1 MLKVE
6 TSHKNFDDGVD
17 EQILGYLN
25 PNSPQSFFLFAGAG
39 SGKTRSLKNVVDEF
53 RTTYG
58 ENFRRLGKKIAI
70 ITYTNAAADEIIDR
84 LGEDELFPVKTIHS
98 FCWQL
103 IKFYQKDIQIWQIK
117 DLKEKLKELKEKQKT
132 GRPKSQAFKDREKK
146 IKVIEERL
154 VLLKKPRR
162 FIYNIQGD
170 NFDQDAVSHADVL
183 KIAVH
188 FIANKPVMR
197 NIFINQ
203 YPFLLIDE
211 SQDTNKALIDALL
224 VLEEKNKD
232 KFAIGLF
239 GDTMQRIYNE
249 GHENLEKEVP
259 KNWARPAKRLNH
271 RSPKRIIM
279 LGNALR
285 ADIDGKRQCA
295 REDSEEGFVGFFIAP
310 NNVANKPAFEHRVQE
325 KMAELTKDP
334 AWKHE
339 KDVKKLTLEHHMA
352 AARLGFAQMYN
363 ALRQDKS
370 LRTSLA
376 TGELAG
382 VRFFAELVAPIFE
395 ALNANDKFKL
405 MAHLRQNSPLYQTCI
420 DLNLKN
426 NLENSSEP
434 SEKSKRPLAPLKDAV
449 IKLAELYQ
457 QDANATFLSILQC
470 VARNHLFPIPF
481 ELTPFIDDNK
491 ARKAKP
497 HPVKADIKDNDD
509 QEEQDSTSTS
519 LKAWREFLESPF
531 NQIFPYKD
539 YINEQSSF
547 STQQSI
553 KGLEFD
559 RVLVIL
565 DDEEARG
572 FLFSYEQL
580 FGIKTSS
587 TDIKKRST
595 SEESRKSMIERTQRL
610 FYVTCTR
617 AKKSLAIIAYSK
629 NPENV
634 KKEAIDREWFSE
646 NEIFSL

>member
-1 MLKVE
+1 MLQVE
-6 TSHKNFDDGVD
+6 TSHNNIDDGVD
-17 EQILGYLN
+17 EKILEYLN
-25 PNSPQSFFLFAGAG
+25 PKAPQSFFLFAGAG
-39 SGKTRSLKNVVDEF
+39 SGKTRSLKNVVDKF

-58 ENFRRLGKKIAI
+58 EKFRRLGKKIAI
-70 ITYTNAAADEIIDR
+70 ITYTNAAADEIIER
-84 LGEDELFPVKTIHS
+84 LGEDELFPIKTIHS

-103 IKFYQKDIQIWQIK
+103 IKSYQKDIQIWQIN
-117 DLKEKLKELKEKQKT
+117 DLQEELDELSEKQKT
-132 GRPKSQAFKDREKK
+132 GRSKSQAFKDREKK
-146 IKVIEERL
+146 IKVIEKRL

-170 NFDQDAVSHADVL
+170 NFDQDAISHADVL

-188 FIANKPVMR
+188 FIKNKPVMR

-211 SQDTNKALIDALL
+211 SQDTNKELIDALL
-224 VLEEKNKD
+224 FLEAKNEG

-239 GDTMQRIYNE
+239 GDTMQRIYND
-249 GHENLEKEVP
+249 GYENLEEKVP

-285 ADIDGKRQCA
+285 ADIDGQSQCE

-310 NNVANKPAFEHRVQE
+310 NDVADKPAFEHSVQE

-334 AWKHE
+334 AWKDE

-352 AARLGFAQMYN
+352 AARLGFAEMYN

-370 LRTSLA
+370 LRTGLA

-405 MAHLRQNSPLYQTCI
+405 MAHLRKNSPLYQTCI
-420 DLNLKN
+420 DLNLKS
-426 NLENSSEP
+426 NLVNSSEP
-434 SEKSKRPLAPLKDAV
+434 SEKSEGPLAPLKDAV
-449 IKLAELYQ
+449 KELKELYPK
-457 QDANATFLSILQC
+457 NTNTTFLSILQC
-470 VARNHLFPIPF
+470 VGKRHLFPIPF
-481 ELTPFIDDNK
+481 ELMPFIDDEETK
-491 ARKAKP
+491 KAKP
-497 HPVKADIKDNDD
+497 KPVEPDSGDNSD
-509 QEEQDSTSTS
+509 QEEQNSTSKE
-519 LKAWREFLESPF
+519 LKIWREFLESPF
-531 NQIFPYKD
+531 EQIFPYKD
-539 YINEQSSF
+539 YINKQSSF
-547 STQQSI
+547 STHQSI

-565 DDEEARG
+565 DDEAARG
-572 FLFSYEQL
+572 FLFSYEEL
-580 FGIKTSS
+580 FGGQNS
-587 TDIKKRST
+587 ST
-595 SEESRKSMIERTQRL
+595 SEETEKMIERTQRL

-634 KKEAIDREWFSE
+634 KKEAITKNWFFE
-646 NEIFSL
+646 NEFISL

>member
-1 MLKVE
+1 MLQVK
-6 TSHKNFDDGVD
+6 TSHKNIDDGVD
-17 EQILGYLN
+17 EQILEYLN
-25 PNSPQSFFLFAGAG
+25 PKAPQSFFLFAGAG
-39 SGKTRSLKNVVDEF
+39 SGKTRSLKNVVDKF

-70 ITYTNAAADEIIDR
+70 ITYTNAAADEIIER
-84 LGEDELFPVKTIHS
+84 LGEDELFPIKTIHS

-103 IKFYQKDIQIWQIK
+103 IKSYQKDIQIWQIN
-117 DLKEKLKELKEKQKT
+117 DLKEKLKELREQQTT
-132 GRPKSQAFKDREKK
+132 GRPKSQAFKDRGKK
-146 IKVIEERL
+146 IKVIEKRL
-154 VLLKKPRR
+154 VVLKKPRR

-170 NFDQDAVSHADVL
+170 NFDQDAISHADVL
-183 KIAVH
+183 KIAVY
-188 FIANKPVMR
+188 FILNKPVMR

-203 YPFLLIDE
+203 FPFLLIDE

-224 VLEEKNKD
+224 FLEQENKR

-239 GDTMQRIYNE
+239 GDTMQRIYND
-249 GHENLEKEVP
+249 GYENLEEKVP
-259 KNWARPAKRLNH
+259 DNWARPAKRLNH

-285 ADIDGKRQCA
+285 ANIDGKSQCA

-310 NNVANKPAFEHRVQE
+310 NNVADKLSFERKVQE
-325 KMAELTKDP
+325 KMAELTKDS
-334 AWKHE
+334 AWKQE
-339 KDVKKLTLEHHMA
+339 KDVKKLILEHHMA

-370 LRTSLA
+370 LRTSLE

-426 NLENSSEP
+426 NLVNSSKP
-434 SEKSKRPLAPLKDAV
+434 SEKSKGPLAPLKDAV

-457 QDANATFLSILQC
+457 KNTNTTFLSILQG
-470 VARNHLFPIPF
+470 VARNQLFPIPF

-497 HPVKADIKDNDD
+497 QPVEPDSKDNDD
-509 QEEQDSTSTS
+509 QEKQDSTLTS
-519 LKAWREFLESPF
+519 LEVWREFLETPF

-547 STQQSI
+547 STHQSI

-572 FLFSYEQL
+572 FQFSYEQL
-580 FGIKTSS
+580 FGIKT
-587 TDIKKRST
+587 RST
-595 SEESRKSMIERTQRL
+595 SEESRKNMIERTQRL

-617 AKKSLAIIAYSK
+617 AKKSLAIIAYTK
-629 NPENV
+629 DPENV
-634 KKEAIDREWFSE
+634 KKEAIDREWFSK

>member
-1 MLKVE
+1 MLQVE

-17 EQILGYLN
+17 EQILEYLN
-25 PNSPQSFFLFAGAG
+25 PEAPQSFFLFAGAG
-39 SGKTRSLKNVVDEF
+39 SGKTRSLKNVVDKF
-53 RTTYG
+53 RTEYG

-84 LGEDELFPVKTIHS
+84 LGEDELFPIKTIHS

-103 IKFYQKDIQIWQIK
+103 IKSYQKDIQIWQIN
-117 DLKEKLKELKEKQKT
+117 DLKEKLEELTKKQKT
-132 GRPKSQAFKDREKK
+132 GKPKSQSFKDREKN

-154 VLLKKPRR
+154 ILLKKPRR

-170 NFDQDAVSHADVL
+170 NFDQDAIAHADVL

-188 FIANKPVMR
+188 FILNKPVMR

-239 GDTMQRIYNE
+239 GDTMQRIYND
-249 GHENLEKEVP
+249 GHENLEEKVP
-259 KNWARPAKRLNH
+259 KDWARPAKRLNH
-271 RSPKRIIM
+271 RSPKRIIV

-285 ADIDGKRQCA
+285 ADLDGKRQCA

-310 NNVANKPAFEHRVQE
+310 NNVANKPAFEQCVQE

-395 ALNANDKFKL
+395 ALKSDNKFKL

-426 NLENSSEP
+426 NSENSSEP
-434 SEKSKRPLAPLKDAV
+434 SEKSKGPLAPLKKAV
-449 IKLAELYQ
+449 TELAELYQ
-457 QDANATFLSILQC
+457 KNTNTTFLSILQC

-497 HPVKADIKDNDD
+497 QPVEPDSKDNDD
-509 QEEQDSTSTS
+509 QEEQDSTLTS
-519 LKAWREFLESPF
+519 LEIWREFLETPF

-539 YINEQSSF
+539 YINKQSSF
-547 STQQSI
+547 STHQSI

-580 FGIKTSS
+580 FGIKT
-587 TDIKKRST
+587 RST
-595 SEESRKSMIERTQRL
+595 NVKTKPISEESRKSMIERTQRL

-646 NEIFSL
+646 KEIFFL

>member
-1 MLKVE
+1 MLQVK
-6 TSHKNFDDGVD
+6 TSHKNIDDGVD
-17 EQILGYLN
+17 EQILEYLN
-25 PNSPQSFFLFAGAG
+25 PKAPQSFFLFAGAG
-39 SGKTRSLKNVVDEF
+39 SGKTRSLKNVVDKF

-70 ITYTNAAADEIIDR
+70 ITYTNAAADEIIER
-84 LGEDELFPVKTIHS
+84 LGEDELFPIKTIHS

-103 IKFYQKDIQIWQIK
+103 IKSYQKDIQIWQIN
-117 DLKEKLKELKEKQKT
+117 DLKEKLKELREQQTT
-132 GRPKSQAFKDREKK
+132 GRPKSQAFKDRGKK
-146 IKVIEERL
+146 IKVIEKRL
-154 VLLKKPRR
+154 VVLKKPRR

-170 NFDQDAVSHADVL
+170 NFDQDAISHADVL
-183 KIAVH
+183 KIAVY
-188 FIANKPVMR
+188 FILNKPVMR

-203 YPFLLIDE
+203 FPFLLIDE

-224 VLEEKNKD
+224 FLEQENKR

-239 GDTMQRIYNE
+239 GDTMQRIYND
-249 GHENLEKEVP
+249 GYENLEEKVP
-259 KNWARPAKRLNH
+259 DNWARPAKRLNH

-279 LGNALR
+279 LGNTLR
-285 ADIDGKRQCA
+285 ANIDGKSQCA

-310 NNVANKPAFEHRVQE
+310 NNVADKLSFERKVQE
-325 KMAELTKDP
+325 KMAELTKDS
-334 AWKHE
+334 AWKQE
-339 KDVKKLTLEHHMA
+339 KDVKKLILEHHMA

-370 LRTSLA
+370 LRTSLE

-426 NLENSSEP
+426 NLVNSSKP
-434 SEKSKRPLAPLKDAV
+434 SEKSKGPLAPLKDAV

-457 QDANATFLSILQC
+457 KNTNTTFLSILQC
-470 VARNHLFPIPF
+470 VARNQLFPIPF

-497 HPVKADIKDNDD
+497 QPVEPDSKDNDD
-509 QEEQDSTSTS
+509 QEKQDSTLTS
-519 LKAWREFLESPF
+519 LEVWREFLETPF

-547 STQQSI
+547 STHQSI

-572 FLFSYEQL
+572 FQFSYEQL
-580 FGIKTSS
+580 FGIKT
-587 TDIKKRST
+587 RST
-595 SEESRKSMIERTQRL
+595 SEESRKNMIERTQRL

-617 AKKSLAIIAYSK
+617 AKKSLAIIAYTK
-629 NPENV
+629 DPENV
-634 KKEAIDREWFSE
+634 KKEAIDREWFSK